1 MEIITFAA
9 SPRKGGNTEIL
20 LDEVIVGLRQA
31 GVKVKKFRTHELEIS
46 PCKGCGKC
54 DTLGRC
60 VIEDSFQ
67 ELYDLLIEC
76 DGMVFSSPLYFMNVP
91 SGGKALIDRCQVFWT
106 APVLRSYTTKDEQ
119 ECLKIDLFGGRK
131 RLGLLISCSGK
142 SFGYGKI
149 PVFRGIEDTLTSV
162 FKTLGME
169 MMESLLFTRID
180 SKGAIARVPSALETA
195 RITGRKM
202 AELLQKK

>member
-1 MEIITFAA
+1 MEIIAFAA
-9 SPRKGGNTEIL
+9 SPRKDGNTEIL
-20 LDEVIVGLRQA
+20 LDEVIAGLQQG
-31 GVKVKKFRTHELEIS
+31 GVRVKKLRTHELEIS
-46 PCKGCGKC
+46 PCMGCGKC

-60 VIEDSFQ
+60 VIEDFFQ

-91 SGGKALIDRCQVFWT
+91 SRGKALIDRCQAFWT
-106 APVLRSYTTKDEQ
+106 AQ
-119 ECLKIDLFGGRK
+119 ERLKIDLFGGRR

-142 SFGYGKI
+142 SYGYGKI
-149 PVFRGIEDTLTSV
+149 PVFRGIEDTMTSV

-180 SKGAIARVPSALETA
+180 FKGAIVSIPSALETA
-195 RITGRKM
+195 RNTGNRM
-202 AELLQKK
+202 AKLLQEK

>member
-106 APVLRSYTTKDEQ
+106 AQ
-119 ECLKIDLFGGRK
+119 ERLKIDLFGSRK